1 VILVLIVLAVAA
13 NAKDISGGR
22 RINGCRSP
30 SSTGPTRVRP
40 RTPHRVRRSG
50 CAASSK
56 AWGSGPTSGDWRL
69 ATACGLA
76 GEVWNDAEG
85 VMLRIFGP
93 AAARRSFRARLR
105 EEAPPLARIDA
116 LERRP
121 LDEGSSQPGF
131 RILASRTGSIRTGVV
146 PDAATC
152 PACLAELRDPDDRR
166 HPTPMWPALLRD
178 LADATPYPVIAARF
192 HLGLADAIIDLVA
205 ALEAPAD
212 VEKVA
217 LSGGVLFQDR
227 LLFERVSAGL
237 RERGF
242 AVLAHRR
249 VPANDG
255 GPALGQAAAALA
267 RLRPLPRTDQE
278 VAPCV

>member
-1 VILVLIVLAVAA
+1 MSLALQHRPDPGSAEDPASGEAIRVQGLVQGV
-13 NAKDISGGR
+13 GF
-22 RINGCRSP
+22 
-30 SSTGPTRVRP
+30 RP
-40 RTPHRVRRSG
+40 HV
-50 CAASSK
+50 
-56 AWGSGPTSGDWRL
+56 WRL
-69 ATACGLA
+69 ATASGLA

-85 VMLRIFGP
+85 VMVRIFGP

-116 LERRP
+116 LESRP

-131 RILASRTGSIRTGVV
+131 RILASRAGSIRTGVV

-178 LADATPYPVIAARF
+178 LADATPYPVMAARF

-205 ALEAPAD
+205 ALKAPAD
-212 VEKVA
+212 FEKVA
-217 LSGGVLFQDR
+217 LSGGVLFQNR

-267 RLRPLPRTDQE
+267 RLRPLPRTDRE

>member
-1 VILVLIVLAVAA
+1 
-13 NAKDISGGR
+13 
-22 RINGCRSP
+22 
-30 SSTGPTRVRP
+30 
-40 RTPHRVRRSG
+40 
-50 CAASSK
+50 
-56 AWGSGPTSGDWRL
+56 
-69 ATACGLA
+69 
-76 GEVWNDAEG
+76 
-85 VMLRIFGP
+85 
-93 AAARRSFRARLR
+93 
-105 EEAPPLARIDA
+105 
-116 LERRP
+116 
-121 LDEGSSQPGF
+121 
-131 RILASRTGSIRTGVV
+131 VV

-178 LADATPYPVIAARF
+178 LADATPYPVMAARF

-205 ALEAPAD
+205 ALKAPAD
-212 VEKVA
+212 FEKVA
-217 LSGGVLFQDR
+217 LSGGVLFQNR

-267 RLRPLPRTDQE
+267 RLRPLPRTDRE